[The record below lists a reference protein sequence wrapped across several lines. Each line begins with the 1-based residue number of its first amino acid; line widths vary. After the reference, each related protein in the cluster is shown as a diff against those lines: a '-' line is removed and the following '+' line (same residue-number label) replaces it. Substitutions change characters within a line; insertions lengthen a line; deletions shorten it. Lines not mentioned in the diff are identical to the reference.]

1 MKVKPSK
8 YYFNNKCILLII
20 LSIYIFNIN
29 AQNNSFIVKLKDAWV
44 AWDIKEDSKGGFI
57 ASIGSYCYRY
67 SSSGDLLWKIK
78 TGGNIDLFT
87 AKDKNKFF
95 TFGGGE
101 STVGSFDLGVY
112 NLNGKILSYNY
123 RNPINETQTIWDFV
137 FDSAKS
143 QFVVC
148 GWRYFIKSDHKKN
161 YWIAGVDLNGKILW
175 EQNLTDLNHSRY
187 FRRIFK
193 NNKTGGYFLLG
204 NDEKVYGR
212 HELFNVD
219 SAGRFVNRAPIEPQ
233 PVSEINAEANYG
245 FGELFP
251 YKNNQFVASMSVY
264 GSKIPETKWGAYWY
278 IYNFD
283 GTLLERMKYAPENT
297 DGAGEI
303 SKIKNNK
310 YAGLSYNAITG
321 KNELVKLD
329 SNLTE
334 IYRHNLYSN
343 NGPNEAVYIKKIYP
357 SRDGGYYGIA
367 EGDIAP
373 NGWSNPTEHWVYIF
387 KTDSLGNIKPTPE
400 YSEKLQPCMLQPN
413 PAMGKVRIAI
423 PYYYG
428 TIQAQFYTLQG
439 QMMLEQT
446 KNEADN
452 FDIRSLSAGI
462 YVVHAKIT
470 ETGEVRKMKLV
481 VQ

>member
-1 MKVKPSK
+1 MAMLDATIRV
-8 YYFNNKCILLII
+8 FLLKTVSSISCII
-20 LSIYIFNIN
+20 LFVCFSKTN
-29 AQNNSFIVKLKDAWV
+29 AQNNTFLLKLKDYDNAKDIQEDDKGCLV
-44 AWDIKEDSKGGFI
+44 AGVYADFIKINPNGRILWQTRWDII
-57 ASIGSYCYRY
+57 Q
-67 SSSGDLLWKIK
+67 KI
-78 TGGNIDLFT
+78 ICFT
-87 AKDKNKFF
+87 DTNEI
-95 TFGGGE
+95 TCFGAGIPL
-101 STVGSFDLGVY
+101 VGSFEYIKL
-112 NLNGKILSYNY
+112 NLKGKIKSTILED
-123 RNPINETQTIWDFV
+123 PENETHGVWDAIY
-137 FDSAKS
+137 DSARK

-148 GWRYFIKSDHKKN
+148 GWRYFIKSNQYKN
-161 YWIAGVDLNGKILW
+161 YWIAGVDVNGKILW

-219 SAGRFVNRAPIEPQ
+219 SVGRFVDRYPIEPSPCQ
-233 PVSEINAEANYG
+233 DKPSYYDYIINDISPFHDSLFIASISVLTYCNPTPEDGSYYYVYNCKGKLINRIKHFWVSDFVKETPDKGILLGGGNFIAKLDANLNYLWSKEIYANY
-245 FGELFP
+245 P
-251 YKNNQFVASMSVY
+251 
-264 GSKIPETKWGAYWY
+264 
-278 IYNFD
+278 
-283 GTLLERMKYAPENT
+283 
-297 DGAGEI
+297 
-303 SKIKNNK
+303 
-310 YAGLSYNAITG
+310 
-321 KNELVKLD
+321 
-329 SNLTE
+329 
-334 IYRHNLYSN
+334 
-343 NGPNEAVYIKKIYP
+343 PNEAVDIKKIYP
-357 SRDGGYYGIA
+357 SRDGGFYGIA

-400 YSEKLQPCMLQPN
+400 YSEKLQLCMLQPN

-428 TIQAQFYTLQG
+428 TIQAQFYTMQG

-446 KNEADN
+446 QNEADN

>member
-219 SAGRFVNRAPIEPQ
+219 SVGRFVDRYPIEPSPCQ
-233 PVSEINAEANYG
+233 DKPSYYDYIINDISPFHDSLFIASISVLTYCNPTPEDGSYYYVYNCKGKLINRIKHFWVSDFVKETPDKGILLGGGNFIAKLDANLNYLWSKEIYANY
-245 FGELFP
+245 P
-251 YKNNQFVASMSVY
+251 
-264 GSKIPETKWGAYWY
+264 
-278 IYNFD
+278 
-283 GTLLERMKYAPENT
+283 
-297 DGAGEI
+297 
-303 SKIKNNK
+303 
-310 YAGLSYNAITG
+310 
-321 KNELVKLD
+321 
-329 SNLTE
+329 
-334 IYRHNLYSN
+334 
-343 NGPNEAVYIKKIYP
+343 PNEAVDIKKIYP
-357 SRDGGYYGIA
+357 SRDGGFYGIA

-428 TIQAQFYTLQG
+428 TIQAQFYTMQG

-446 KNEADN
+446 QNEADN